1 MFYYNGYREN
11 ALTFSS
17 ESTSTTKG
25 APVKMSVEDTVKNS
39 ADGEDFIGICKYSD
53 EIIASVIMDGYVEV
67 PYSGTAPTLNLC
79 SLVSNGT
86 GGVKVS
92 STAKR
97 NYKVL
102 KVDTTKKIV
111 GFIL

>member
-1 MFYYNGYREN
+1 MIYFNGYGEN
-11 ALTFSS
+11 TLTFFIG
-17 ESTSTTKG
+17 EVATKG
-25 APVKMSVEDTVKNS
+25 FPIIATDDNTAKN
-39 ADGEDFIGICKYSD
+39 ATDGQDFIGICKDSN
-53 EIIASVIMDGYVEV
+53 EMTVTVVMDGYVEV
-67 PYSGTAPTLNLC
+67 PYTGTAPTLNLC

-102 KVDTTKKIV
+102 KVDTVNNIV